1 MHFTLV
7 GKLCCIWRCERS
19 GSSRSQS
26 KVIQGSNDGTLLFN
40 FEHFLMPSFHYQQ
53 SLWPLS
59 SGLPSCCWCF
69 PHQFYGTSCLKIG
82 SCISSYGDQNPKNAS
97 YLQCRCT
104 LAQPHADPDTIKK
117 ILARQVCY
125 SLLVL
130 PLLELELLTRSWIQ
144 ITGDFSCSMGNN
156 SENSPNQWAEEEL
169 WIGTWQGIM
178 FDWKP
183 WDMH

>member
-82 SCISSYGDQNPKNAS
+82 SCISSHGDQNPKNTS
-97 YLQCRCT
+97 YLQCWCT
-104 LAQPHADPDTIKK
+104 AT
-117 ILARQVCY
+117 C
-125 SLLVL
+125 
-130 PLLELELLTRSWIQ
+130 RSWHNKKDFGLSGVLLIASSYPSWAGTINQ
-144 ITGDFSCSMGNN
+144 ILN
-156 SENSPNQWAEEEL
+156 SNYRWLLLFHGKQQWKL
-169 WIGTWQGIM
+169 S
-178 FDWKP
+178 
-183 WDMH
+183 